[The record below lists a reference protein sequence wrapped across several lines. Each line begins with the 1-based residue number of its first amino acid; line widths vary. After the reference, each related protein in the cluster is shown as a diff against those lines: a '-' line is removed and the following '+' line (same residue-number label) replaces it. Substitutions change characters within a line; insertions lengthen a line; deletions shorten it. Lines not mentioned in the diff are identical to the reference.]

1 MSEKKVYQIGCHTEA
16 GWDIV
21 HELLTRDGTL
31 EDNIPSRSVE
41 LVDYKEHSPTRSTYL
56 LSDEEAQELKNRPEI
71 KFVNIDY
78 TTYIDEYK
86 VPADDLRCDFR
97 YSDNVRC
104 YRNFYNPNQL
114 PATPNSVELN
124 RNGYQLYRCTQKLNP
139 WSGFSAS
146 NVFNNRI
153 QKTGTGLGIDVIVGD
168 DSCWFGHSEFQNN
181 TGSGPADYVGGNVLP
196 GNGTC
201 DLLDLYLDSPYYI
214 DPDWFNADS
223 ANRLITRWD
232 GTIVPVEEVAIA
244 WWSDPT
250 KRSANFQGMGT
261 VPERIGYTRDSCNGS
276 NTMRPLFG
284 AFGQGTHGT
293 PCSSLTYGR
302 TFGWAYNANKW
313 SVNTLGLNSIS
324 EESYFDLMKLFHQ
337 NKPVNPTY
345 GNKNPTISSNSWG
358 YRYAISSFATYYY
371 RAGTTGSG
379 GVNSVSLPAFLSSL
393 GNFDNSRVS
402 SEMVDNSFTEAG
414 KEMIDAGV
422 IFVAGAGNCNQKIVE
437 SSNPD
442 YNNYWA
448 NNSNVA
454 LSDATNTVAGRTFY
468 NTSSR
473 RGYPAQLGKY
483 TLSGS
488 VVYPVIAVGALSAIN
503 RFNFSQENKMNY
515 SMSGESTEV
524 YAPGDGVLAASG
536 WPDDSGRTQYNRA
549 DTYPGAN
556 FTFKDIFF
564 SGTSAACPVATGL
577 IATVLQYNRTWT
589 WQNVKTWIQS
599 LELQTQAAFY
609 QGFDPTTATSPF
621 WFDYESLM
629 GGSRRILY
637 NNITEPAIT
646 ILTIG
651 GSGLTIGGSGLSITL

>member
-21 HELLTRDGTL
+21 HELLSRDGTL

-41 LVDYKEHSPTRSTYL
+41 LVDYKEHSPTRSTYI
-56 LSDEEAQELKNRPEI
+56 LSDEEAQELRNRPEI

-86 VPADDLRCDFR
+86 VPADDLRYDFR
-97 YSDNVRC
+97 YSADVKC
-104 YRNFYNPNQL
+104 YRNFYSPNIL
-114 PATPNSVELN
+114 PATPNSTDLN
-124 RNGYQLYRCTQKLNP
+124 RSGYQLYRCTQKLNP
-139 WSGFSAS
+139 WSGSSARTI
-146 NVFNNRI
+146 FNNKI
-153 QKTGTGLGIDVIVGD
+153 QKTGNGAGIDVIVGD

-214 DPDWFNADS
+214 DPAWFNADP

-232 GTIVPVEEVAIA
+232 GTIVPVEEVAMD

-261 VPERIGYTRDSCNGS
+261 VPVRTGYTRTSCNGS
-276 NTMRPLFG
+276 NTNLPLG
-284 AFGQGTHGT
+284 GGFGQATHGT
-293 PCSSLTYGR
+293 PCSSLAYGR

-313 SVNTLGLNSIS
+313 SVNVTGLNSIT
-324 EESYFDLMKLFHQ
+324 EESYFDMMKIFHQ

-358 YRYAISSFATYYY
+358 YRNAISSFNTYYY
-371 RAGTTGSG
+371 RVGTTGSG
-379 GVNSVSLPAFLSSL
+379 GVTPATMPNFLSTL
-393 GNFDNSRVS
+393 GAYDSSRVV
-402 SEMVDNSFTEAG
+402 SEMLDNSFTEAG

-422 IFVAGAGNCNQKIVE
+422 IFVVAAGNNNQKIVG

-454 LSDATNTVAGRTFY
+454 LSNATNTFFGRTYY

-473 RGYPAQLGKY
+473 RGYPAQIGKY
-483 TLSGS
+483 TDAGS
-488 VVYPVIAVGALSAIN
+488 IVYPAITIGALSATN
-503 RFNFSQENKMNY
+503 YYNLSQESKINY
-515 SMSGESTEV
+515 SMRGEGTEV
-524 YAPGDGVLAASG
+524 YAPGEGVLAASA

-556 FTFKDIFF
+556 FIFKDIFF
-564 SGTSAACPVATGL
+564 NGTSASCPVATGL
-577 IATVLQYNRTWT
+577 IATILQYNRTWT

-599 LELQTQAAFY
+599 LELQTEAAFY
-609 QGFDPTTATSPF
+609 QGFDPISPLSSG
-621 WFDYESLM
+621 WSDYESLM
-629 GGSRRILY
+629 GGARRILY
-637 NNITEPAIT
+637 NNTTDANV
-646 ILTIG
+646 TIG
-651 GSGLTIGGSGLSITL
+651 GPGLTIGGTGLRVSFE

>member
-1 MSEKKVYQIGCHTEA
+1 MSEKKVYQIGCNTEA

-86 VPADDLRCDFR
+86 VPAEDLRCDFR
-97 YSDNVRC
+97 YSADVKS
-104 YRNFYNPNQL
+104 YRNFYSPNLL
-114 PATPNSVELN
+114 PVTPTSVDLN

-139 WSGFSAS
+139 WSGISAGG
-146 NVFNNRI
+146 VFNDKI
-153 QKTGTGLGIDVIVGD
+153 QKTGTGLGIDVIVAD
-168 DSCWFGHSEFQNN
+168 DGCWFGHSEFQNN

-214 DPDWFNADS
+214 DPVWFNADPT
-223 ANRLITRWD
+223 NRLITRWD
-232 GTIVPVEEVAIA
+232 GTIVPVEEVAIN

-261 VPERIGYTRDSCNGS
+261 IPARIGYTRDNCNGS
-276 NTMRPLFG
+276 NTVQPLLGQFG
-284 AFGQGTHGT
+284 AASHGT
-293 PCSSLTYGR
+293 PCSSITYGR
-302 TFGWAYNANKW
+302 TLGWAYNSNKW
-313 SVNTLGLNSIS
+313 SVNAIGFNCLS

-379 GVNSVSLPAFLSSL
+379 GVNSASPPAFLSYLGDFDSL
-393 GNFDNSRVS
+393 RVS

-422 IFVAGAGNCNQKIVE
+422 IFVVAAGNNNQKIVG

-454 LSDATNTVAGRTFY
+454 LSNATNTFFGRTYY

-473 RGYPAQLGKY
+473 RGYPAQIGKY
-483 TLSGS
+483 TDAGS

-503 RFNFSQENKMNY
+503 KFSLLQENKINY
-515 SMSGESTEV
+515 SMSGESTDV

-536 WPDDSGRTQYNRA
+536 WPADFLGTQYNRA

-556 FTFKDIFF
+556 FTFMDIFF
-564 SGTSAACPVATGL
+564 NGTSAACPVAAGL
-577 IATVLQYNRTWT
+577 IATILQYNRNWT
-589 WQNVKTWIQS
+589 WQNVKTWLQS
-599 LELQTQAAFY
+599 LELQTEAAFY
-609 QGFDPTTATSPF
+609 QGPDPTTATSSL
-621 WFDYESLM
+621 WSDYESLM
-629 GGSRRILY
+629 GGARRILY
-637 NNITEPAIT
+637 NNITAPSSSTVT
-646 ILTIG
+646 IN
-651 GSGLTIGGSGLSITL
+651 GSGLTIGGSGLTITF

>member
-16 GWDIV
+16 GWDII
-21 HELLTRDGTL
+21 HELLSRDGTL

-41 LVDYKEHSPTRSTYL
+41 LVDYKEHSPTRSTYI
-56 LSDEEAQELKNRPEI
+56 LSDEEAQELRNRPEI

-86 VPADDLRCDFR
+86 VPADDLRYDFR
-97 YSDNVRC
+97 YSANVKC
-104 YRNFYNPNQL
+104 YRNFYSPNIL
-114 PATPNSVELN
+114 PATPNSTDLN
-124 RNGYQLYRCTQKLNP
+124 RNGYQLYRCAQKLNP
-139 WSGFSAS
+139 WSGLSARTI
-146 NVFNNRI
+146 FNNRI
-153 QKTGTGLGIDVIVGD
+153 QKTGNGADIDLIVGD

-214 DPDWFNADS
+214 DPDWFNADPTT
-223 ANRLITRWD
+223 RLITRWD
-232 GTIVPVEEVAIA
+232 GTIVPVEQVAQD

-250 KRSANFQGMGT
+250 KRSARFQGIGT
-261 VPERIGYTRDSCNGS
+261 VPVRIGYTRASCNGS
-276 NTMRPLFG
+276 NTNLPLG
-284 AFGQGTHGT
+284 GGFGQGAHGT
-293 PCSSLTYGR
+293 PCSSLAYGR

-313 SVNTLGLNSIS
+313 SVNVTGLNSIT
-324 EESYFDLMKLFHQ
+324 EESYFDMMKIFHQ

-358 YRYAISSFATYYY
+358 YRNAISSFTTYYY
-371 RAGTTGSG
+371 RTGTTGSG
-379 GVNSVSLPAFLSSL
+379 GVTPATMPAFLSTL
-393 GNFDNSRVS
+393 GTYDSSRVA
-402 SEMVDNSFTEAG
+402 SEMLDNSFTEAG

-422 IFVAGAGNCNQKIVE
+422 IFVVAAGNNNQKIVG

-448 NNSNVA
+448 NNSNVP
-454 LSDATNTVAGRTFY
+454 LSSATNTFFGRTYY

-483 TLSGS
+483 TNAGS
-488 VVYPVIAVGALSAIN
+488 IVYPVITIGALSAT
-503 RFNFSQENKMNY
+503 NFYNTSQESKINY
-515 SMSGESTEV
+515 SMRGEGTEV

-536 WPDDSGRTQYNRA
+536 YPADSGQTQYNRA
-549 DTYPGAN
+549 DTYPGAS

-564 SGTSAACPVATGL
+564 NGTSASCPVATGL
-577 IATVLQYNRTWT
+577 IATILQYNRTWT
-589 WQNVKTWIQS
+589 WQDVKTWILS
-599 LELQTQAAFY
+599 LELQTEAAFY
-609 QGFDPTTATSPF
+609 QGFDPISALSSG
-621 WFDYESLM
+621 WSDYESLM

-637 NNITEPAIT
+637 NNMIESGNVT
-646 ILTIG
+646 IS
-651 GSGLTIGGSGLSITL
+651 GSGLTIGGTGLRISFE